1 MQKKISSK
9 EVYRGSIFTM
19 SKDEVEI
26 KGKIYERDV
35 IHHHGGVG
43 VLAIK
48 EDKVLLV
55 KQYRY
60 AIQKTSLEI
69 PAGKLEQGEDPYTC
83 GLRELEEESGYTSE
97 KLYPICEMYST
108 PGFCNEKI
116 YLYYSNDL
124 IKVENPKAM
133 DEDEEIETLWFSFD
147 EIQKMLENGEIDDA
161 KTIIALQYAL
171 LNKRKQVN
179 SPVFFMSYTSI

>member
-1 MQKKISSK
+1 M
-9 EVYRGSIFTM
+9 
-19 SKDEVEI
+19 
-26 KGKIYERDV
+26 
-35 IHHHGGVG
+35 
-43 VLAIK
+43 
-48 EDKVLLV
+48 LV

-83 GLRELEEESGYTSE
+83 GLREFEEESGYTSE

-171 LNKRKQVN
+171 LNKENR
-179 SPVFFMSYTSI
+179 

>member
-1 MQKKISSK
+1 METKLTSETIY
-9 EVYRGSIFTM
+9 E
-19 SKDEVEI
+19 
-26 KGKIYERDV
+26 GKIFRVNKDQVILDDQMVVQRDIV
-35 IHHHGGVG
+35 HHHGGVG
-43 VLAIK
+43 VLAISDNK
-48 EDKVLLV
+48 LLFV

-60 AIQKTSLEI
+60 AIAQTTLEI
-69 PAGKLEQGEDPYTC
+69 PAGKLEKGENPYDSA
-83 GLRELEEESGYTSE
+83 LRELEEESGYTSE

-171 LNKRKQVN
+171 LNKENR
-179 SPVFFMSYTSI
+179 